1 MVDYGL
7 GRPPA
12 VVYAMVSGTGTKSAN
27 LKVNNSDGQWIPLQT
42 TPDGK
47 LETSANFVLSG
58 TEIIVNL
65 NHDSD
70 NVLIY
75 GNDGTTDRK
84 ILTDSNGRVETNSI
98 VSGSISV
105 DLSYVD
111 DSILV
116 YGSSDGGTT
125 KQAIKTD
132 TGGAVQV
139 DIENTHWDAVE
150 DFPIRTS
157 GTVILFHA
165 SDGQIDAMDDGD
177 AVRPVTTL
185 YGEQVNAGYTWASTS
200 NRTEEVNPLSE
211 QYIEEEETDTTGVS
225 AATNYYPSS
234 TGLSMGGSKNLSIG
248 FVVSGTVVMTV
259 EATNDDASSPDWI
272 DITRAGT
279 ELSQFSTDNVNF
291 QGRGGILQYTSLNVK
306 KVRIKSITADT
317 NNAVQYHIRKT
328 AL

>member
-105 DLSYVD
+105 D
-111 DSILV
+111 
-116 YGSSDGGTT
+116 
-125 KQAIKTD
+125 
-132 TGGAVQV
+132 
-139 DIENTHWDAVE
+139 
-150 DFPIRTS
+150 FPS
-157 GTVILFHA
+157 
-165 SDGQIDAMDDGD
+165 
-177 AVRPVTTL
+177 
-185 YGEQVNAGYTWASTS
+185 
-200 NRTEEVNPLSE
+200 
-211 QYIEEEETDTTGVS
+211 
-225 AATNYYPSS
+225 
-234 TGLSMGGSKNLSIG
+234 LSIDK
-248 FVVSGTVVMTV
+248 FLFL
-259 EATNDDASSPDWI
+259 AI
-272 DITRAGT
+272 FK
-279 ELSQFSTDNVNF
+279 LSFHDN
-291 QGRGGILQYTSLNVK
+291 S
-306 KVRIKSITADT
+306 
-317 NNAVQYHIRKT
+317 
-328 AL
+328 